1 MTYLFTSESVTEG
14 HPDKVCDQ
22 ISDAILDAALTQD
35 SHSRVAAE
43 VVASGDT
50 IHVVG
55 EIRSS
60 AILDVEHIVRDTL
73 RQIGY
78 TAQFNLDPDKVKV
91 NVALIQ
97 QSSDIANSVDFSLEA
112 REGDEDALDHLGA
125 GDQGLM
131 FGYATDE
138 TEQFIA
144 LPALLSSLLAQ
155 RIAKVRHE
163 GIVNGLGPDAKTQV
177 TVEYDERGGKPYRI
191 HTVLVSSQHVEE
203 LTQDE
208 IYVGILTHV
217 IEPVMTEYAPTL
229 WDSATARI
237 LINPS
242 GRFVLGGPAADAGLT
257 GRKII
262 VDSYGGA
269 APHGGGAMS
278 GKDPSKVDRSGAYAA
293 RWVAKSIVASGL
305 ASKALVQVAY
315 AIGTAHPISVDVQV
329 KGSALTHSEW
339 STIVNEVFDLRPAA
353 IIRELNLLKPQYA
366 ATAAYGHFGRC
377 DVLFPWEDVSTKVD
391 EIRTAAELITRP

>member
-22 ISDAILDAALTQD
+22 ISDAILDAALQQD
-35 SHSRVAAE
+35 ANSRVAAE
-43 VVASGDT
+43 TVASGDT

-55 EIRSS
+55 EIRS
-60 AILDVEHIVRDTL
+60 AAVLDVESIVRDTL
-73 RQIGY
+73 RKIGY
-78 TAQFNLDPDKVKV
+78 TAQFNLDPDAVNV

-97 QSSDIANSVDFSLEA
+97 QSPDIANGVDYSLEA
-112 REGDEDALDHLGA
+112 RDGDEDILDQLGA

-131 FGYATDE
+131 FGYATAE
-138 TEQFIA
+138 TEQLIA

-163 GIVNGLGPDAKTQV
+163 GVVSGLGPDAKTQV
-177 TVEYDERGGKPYRI
+177 TVEYEEQGGKPSRI

-208 IYVGILTHV
+208 IYDSILTHV
-217 IEPVMTEYAPTL
+217 IEPVMGEYAHGL
-229 WDSATARI
+229 WDASTTRI

-262 VDSYGGA
+262 VDTYGGA
-269 APHGGGAMS
+269 APHGGGCFS

-305 ASKALVQVAY
+305 ATKALVQVAY

-329 KGSALTHSEW
+329 EESPLTHSEW
-339 STIVNEVFDLRPAA
+339 IAVVGEVFDLRPAA
-353 IIRELNLLKPQYA
+353 IIRDLDLLKPQYA

-377 DVLFPWEDVSTKVD
+377 DTLFPWEDVSAKVD
-391 EIRTAAELITRP
+391 EIRAVAERITRS

>member
-22 ISDAILDAALTQD
+22 ISDAILDAALEQD
-35 SHSRVAAE
+35 ANSRVAAE
-43 VVASGDT
+43 TVASGDT

-55 EIRSS
+55 EIRS
-60 AILDVEHIVRDTL
+60 AAVLDVESIVRDTL
-73 RQIGY
+73 RKIGY
-78 TAQFNLDPDKVKV
+78 TAQFNLDPDTVKV

-97 QSSDIANSVDFSLEA
+97 QSPDISNGVDRSLEA
-112 REGDEDALDHLGA
+112 RDGDEDILDQLGA

-131 FGYATDE
+131 FGYATAE
-138 TEQFIA
+138 TEQLIA

-163 GIVNGLGPDAKTQV
+163 GIVSGLGPDAKTQV
-177 TVEYDERGGKPYRI
+177 TVEYEEQGGNPSRI

-203 LTQDE
+203 LTQNE
-208 IYVGILTHV
+208 IYDSILTHV
-217 IEPVMTEYAPTL
+217 IEPIMGEYAPSL
-229 WDSATARI
+229 WNASTARI

-262 VDSYGGA
+262 VDTYGGA
-269 APHGGGAMS
+269 APHGGGCFS

-305 ASKALVQVAY
+305 ATKALVQVAY

-329 KGSALTHSEW
+329 EESPLTHSEW
-339 STIVNEVFDLRPAA
+339 IAIVSEVFDLRPAA
-353 IIRELNLLKPQYA
+353 IIRDLDLLKPQYA

-377 DVLFPWEDVSTKVD
+377 DMLFPWEDVSSKVD
-391 EIRTAAELITRP
+391 EIRAAAERVTRP